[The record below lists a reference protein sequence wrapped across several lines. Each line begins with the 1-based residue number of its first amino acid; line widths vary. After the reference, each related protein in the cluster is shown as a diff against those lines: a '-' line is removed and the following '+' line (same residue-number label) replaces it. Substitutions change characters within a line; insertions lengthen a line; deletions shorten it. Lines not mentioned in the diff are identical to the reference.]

1 MDISN
6 ALIKSQ
12 PVIITVPSGQ
22 KGLLLNNQSAA
33 TIKIR
38 SLIREVTSVLPGLAL
53 TSPVKEGEQLEF
65 TYSGA
70 LGTTPNIDISFSETD
85 TNLAYIPIYNNG
97 GSMQVLVP
105 SSQNVVTLAY
115 QTNVTQGTLYQG
127 AVDKFQAL
135 SLFVYSNIT
144 AITVVITWY
153 GTSALQGLQFSENF
167 KVDAIT
173 PLNWQF
179 PVRSPYVNVTIYS
192 AGSYTYLNPAALYGV
207 YTPAPIPV
215 LQYNRSL
222 VELNAR
228 DIDASRSYSVQLR
241 PYKGAANINI
251 YNTTGSPTSVKIDS
265 QDVGGNVFGNCY
277 YNNSTT
283 GIIHD
288 NIALPPTI
296 NVLTINNL
304 GSALATYYGMITPI

>member
-115 QTNVTQGTLYQG
+115 KTNVTQGTLYQG

-135 SLFVYSNIT
+135 SLFLYSNIT
-144 AITVVITWY
+144 GISAILTWY
-153 GTSALQGLQFSENF
+153 GANALQGLQFSERF
-167 KVDAIT
+167 DIDAIT
-173 PLNWQF
+173 SFNWQF
-179 PVRSPYVNVTIYS
+179 PVRSPYVDVTIYS
-192 AGSYTYLNPAALYGV
+192 AGTTTYLIPAALYGI
-207 YTPAPIPV
+207 YGPAPEPV
-215 LQYNRSL
+215 LQYNYSL
-222 VELNAR
+222 VEISTKS
-228 DIDASRSYSVQLR
+228 IDPSKSYTINLP
-241 PYKGAANINI
+241 PYKGAANIDI
-251 YNTTGSPTSVKIDS
+251 YNTTGTPTSITIDAKGP
-265 QDVGGNVFGNCY
+265 DGHLYGRCY

-288 NIALPPTI
+288 YIALPPHI
-296 NVLTINNL
+296 NVLTITNL
-304 GSALATYYGMITPI
+304 GSTQATYYGMITPI